1 MPKNYNLFL
10 KGTVGYWNFNAD
22 MVNYVLDKHK
32 DSEVTVLI
40 NSLGGDTDTAL
51 SISSLF
57 KLHGNVSVHFV
68 GMNASAAT
76 ISAMGAKH
84 ISIDADALFLVHK
97 CSVPVFEWDYMNA
110 DELDAHI
117 AELQK
122 MKQDNSTIDGCIAGL
137 YAKRCKKTK
146 DELLALMKEGAWMTA
161 KQAKEWGFVDEIT
174 DEADDKQPSLSDET
188 AATMSCAGIPLPPGY
203 TKKDSF
209 MDRFLAFFKSLSSNP
224 APEASEADA
233 NETEGAP
240 THSPLMAKL
249 SALCALLGVT
259 LSLSEDKKLFL
270 TEEQAATV
278 NDKLD
283 SLSGDI
289 AEKDKTIAELQ
300 AQIAAKDKTIDEL
313 KKQPAEVT
321 SAVVDTKKDDEDPYA
336 PVSHEEA
343 IAASKAFLGIC

>member
-1 MPKNYNLFL
+1 
-10 KGTVGYWNFNAD
+10 
-22 MVNYVLDKHK
+22 
-32 DSEVTVLI
+32 
-40 NSLGGDTDTAL
+40 
-51 SISSLF
+51 
-57 KLHGNVSVHFV
+57 
-68 GMNASAAT
+68 
-76 ISAMGAKH
+76 
-84 ISIDADALFLVHK
+84 
-97 CSVPVFEWDYMNA
+97 
-110 DELDAHI
+110 
-117 AELQK
+117 
-122 MKQDNSTIDGCIAGL
+122 
-137 YAKRCKKTK
+137 
-146 DELLALMKEGAWMTA
+146 MTA

-343 IAASKAFLGIC
+343 IAASKAFIGIC